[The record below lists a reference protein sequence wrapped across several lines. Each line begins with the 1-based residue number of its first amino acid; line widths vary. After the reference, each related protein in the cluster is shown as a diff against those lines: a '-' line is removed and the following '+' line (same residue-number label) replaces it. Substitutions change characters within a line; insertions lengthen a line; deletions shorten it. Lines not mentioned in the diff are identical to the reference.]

1 MNEAFFAIATI
12 AALVVG
18 QGQAQEP
25 TTGPCREVPELAA
38 LSGFVGKWDCRSQLK
53 PLEGVT
59 EGGTRTGTAEAEWIH
74 GGRFL
79 RQTWTIE
86 PAGTEPGLSGS
97 AIMTYDPAKKA
108 YRSWHFISNGGT
120 RESPG
125 TYDEKTKTMTWTA
138 RDANG
143 IHIVTKSTF
152 AEDGSENWT
161 ITVTDA
167 KGKVV
172 EDMKGKNTRRK
183 K

>member
-1 MNEAFFAIATI
+1 MNEAFLAIATI
-12 AALVVG
+12 AAFAVG

-25 TTGPCREVPELAA
+25 ATGPSPEVPELVA
-38 LSGFVGKWDCRSQLK
+38 LSGLVGKWDCRSQVK
-53 PLEGVT
+53 PLESVT
-59 EGGTRTGTAEAEWIH
+59 EGSTRTGTAEAEWIH

-79 RQTWTIE
+79 RQTWIIE
-86 PAGTEPGLSGS
+86 PAGTQPGLSGS
-97 AIMTYDPAKKA
+97 AILTYDPEKKS
-108 YRSWHFISNGGT
+108 YRSWHFLSNGGT